1 MTSLISWEGLAQE
14 GKYSFPSQLSTVL
27 ISHSLIAIMLGRL
40 RMSVEECI
48 TAYVKLMKRIFERK
62 ENRSIMSAL
71 GRVKPRFSSRALS
84 DAIAEVL
91 QSSGHSISEK
101 FEEDEEPTC
110 KV

>member
-1 MTSLISWEGLAQE
+1 
-14 GKYSFPSQLSTVL
+14 
-27 ISHSLIAIMLGRL
+27 
-40 RMSVEECI
+40 
-48 TAYVKLMKRIFERK
+48 
-62 ENRSIMSAL
+62 MSAL